1 MSPLLCSWGFESKL
15 AHLTPIFNSRLR
27 LAITALVIQIIA
39 ICVTLRPFFFINLF
53 NTPAVLA
60 LILCLQKGKL
70 CDYKAQKKIKFL
82 LKIGIAKAI
91 GGVLLAIFM
100 GLKYAYS
107 PSTSGIQITLGSTQ
121 GSYLKMLVISFTTS
135 AIIDVFYSLIAKDII
150 SNTKQ
155 IVAHL
160 KEKKSRSQ
168 RSSRAGSPRIHAV
181 PTKVLEEKQ
190 EP

>member
-1 MSPLLCSWGFESKL
+1 MCSWGLESKL
-15 AHLTPIFNSRLR
+15 DLLTPIFNTRLR
-27 LAITALVIQIIA
+27 LAIAALFIQIIA
-39 ICVTLRPFFFINLF
+39 MYVTLRPFFFTNLF

-70 CDYKAQKKIKFL
+70 CDYKTQKNIKFL

-91 GGVLLAIFM
+91 GGVLLAVFM
-100 GLKYAYS
+100 GLKFAYS
-107 PSTSGIQITLGSTQ
+107 PSASGIHSGIGSSQ
-121 GSYLKMLVISFTTS
+121 GSYFKMAAVSFATS
-135 AIIDVFYSLIAKDII
+135 AIIDIFYSLIAKDII

-155 IVAHL
+155 IVSHL

-168 RSSRAGSPRIHAV
+168 RSSRAGSPRLNAV
-181 PTKVLEEKQ
+181 SKVLEEKQ

>member
-15 AHLTPIFNSRLR
+15 DLLTPIFNTRLR

-39 ICVTLRPFFFINLF
+39 ICVTLRPFFFTNLF

-70 CDYKAQKKIKFL
+70 CDYKTQKNIKFL

-107 PSTSGIQITLGSTQ
+107 PSTSGIYTGLGSTQ
-121 GSYLKMLVISFTTS
+121 GSYLKMCVVSFTTS
-135 AIIDVFYSLIAKDII
+135 AIIDIFYSLLAKDII

-155 IVAHL
+155 IVSHL
-160 KEKKSRSQ
+160 KEKKPRSQ
-168 RSSRAGSPRIHAV
+168 RSSRAGSPRLTAV
-181 PTKVLEEKQ
+181 SKVLEEKQ